1 MSSPRRF
8 RVERLMMFPTLH
20 NTVSHAVK
28 RREAG
33 LSTNR

>member
-8 RVERLMMFPTLH
+8 KAERLMMFSTLH

-33 LSTNR
+33 TSTHR